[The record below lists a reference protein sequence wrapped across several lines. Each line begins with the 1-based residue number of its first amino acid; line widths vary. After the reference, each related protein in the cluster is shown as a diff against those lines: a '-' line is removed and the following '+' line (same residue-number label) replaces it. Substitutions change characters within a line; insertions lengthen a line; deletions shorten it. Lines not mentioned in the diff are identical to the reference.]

1 MRKYKFHGEKLVFRE
16 GLAAFNGSKGIG
28 FVNKSG
34 EIVIKPQFRDIGHG
48 PLEKG
53 FVNGLCKAS
62 YRRCYGFI
70 NKDGEFVI
78 PPIYTNAQPF
88 REGLAAVLQEDK
100 VIYITPNGQR
110 AFNREFSTFAPF
122 ERFSVFAGDF
132 HEGLA
137 NAFIFAHE
145 KLVCGYIDKT
155 GEFVIK
161 PEFDWLGNQY
171 TFFSDGVAIM
181 RKDDNRHYGILDRE
195 GNYFEN
201 RRFDYSD
208 RYFEKGIDGIRF
220 RYGRKYGLIDKNANI
235 IVEPIYEEIRY
246 YNEKYLL
253 VKFEGCWK
261 LIDRLDNRIQDY
273 PGVEFKSRFIDGL
286 ALVSYNKL
294 FGFIDITGQF
304 IIEPTLT
311 NAQRFSDGVAQVEI
325 DGKWGLINT
334 KGEKIA
340 GF

>member
-16 GLAAFNGSKGIG
+16 GLAPFSGSNGIG
-28 FVNKSG
+28 FINKSG
-34 EIVIKPQFRDIGHG
+34 DIIIKPKFHDIGYG
-48 PLEKG
+48 GVSKG
-53 FVNGLCKAS
+53 FHEGLCKAS
-62 YRRCYGFI
+62 YRRRYGFI
-70 NKDGEFVI
+70 NKEGEFVI

-88 REGLAAVLQEDK
+88 REGLAAVLHEDK
-100 VIYITPNGQR
+100 VIYITPNGHR
-110 AFNREFSTFAPF
+110 AFNKEFSTFAPF

-137 NAFIFAHE
+137 NVFQPMPE
-145 KLVCGYIDKT
+145 KFVCGFIDKT

-161 PEFDWLGNQY
+161 PEFDSFGNQY
-171 TFFSDGVAIM
+171 TFFSDGVAII
-181 RKDDNRHYGILDRE
+181 RKDENRHYGILDRE
-195 GNYFEN
+195 GNFFEN
-201 RRFDYSD
+201 KRFDYSD

-220 RYGRKYGLIDKNANI
+220 RYGGKFGLIDKKANI
-235 IVEPIYEEIRY
+235 IVEPIYEEVRY
-246 YNEKYLL
+246 YTENYLL
-253 VKFEGCWK
+253 VKLDGRWK
-261 LIDRLDNRIQDY
+261 LIDRAENRIMGY
-273 PGVEFKSRFIDGL
+273 PDVEFKSKFIDGL

-311 NAQRFSDGVAQVEI
+311 NAYGFSDSVAQVEI
-325 DGKWGLINT
+325 DGKWGLINI

>member
-1 MRKYKFHGEKLVFRE
+1 MRKYKFNGEKLVFRE
-16 GLAAFNGSKGIG
+16 GLAPFRGSNGIG
-28 FVNKSG
+28 FINKSG
-34 EIVIKPQFRDIGHG
+34 DIVIKPKFNDIGYFG
-48 PLEKG
+48 GKG
-53 FVNGLCKAS
+53 FHEGLCRAS
-62 YRRCYGFI
+62 YRRRYGFI
-70 NKDGEFVI
+70 NKEGEFVI
-78 PPIYTNAQPF
+78 PPIYTNVQHYN
-88 REGLAAVLQEDK
+88 EGVAAVLQEDK
-100 VIYITPNGQR
+100 VSYITQSGDK
-110 AFNREFSTFAPF
+110 AFEREFSTYSPF
-122 ERFSVFAGDF
+122 DRFSLFAGDF

-137 NAFIFAHE
+137 NAFIYTHE
-145 KLVCGYIDKT
+145 KLVCGFIDKT

-171 TFFSDGVAIM
+171 RFFSDGVAII
-181 RKDDNRHYGILDRE
+181 RNDDNRHYGILDRE

-220 RYGRKYGLIDKNANI
+220 RYGRKFGLIDKKANI

-246 YNEKYLL
+246 YTENYLL
-253 VKFEGCWK
+253 VKLDGRWK

-273 PGVEFKSRFIDGL
+273 PDVEFMSKFIDGL

-304 IIEPTLT
+304 VIEPTLT